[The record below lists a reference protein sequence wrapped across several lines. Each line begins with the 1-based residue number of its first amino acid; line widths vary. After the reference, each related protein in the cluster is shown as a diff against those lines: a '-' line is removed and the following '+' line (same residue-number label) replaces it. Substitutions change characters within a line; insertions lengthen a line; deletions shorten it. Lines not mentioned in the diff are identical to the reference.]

1 MIFFVIVIFH
11 NYLNRQW
18 YKSLPRGRW
27 NWDRRFTFL
36 IDVVLIGSFL
46 AVMITAPLISYK
58 LSLDINAPLIVH
70 RIHRIG
76 GYVMLVAIG
85 LHLGIHWSALL
96 PRFKKALHLG
106 NKKTVSIFVKVLAV
120 VLAAAGIYF
129 SFGFHIGNR
138 IFLLPVTGT
147 RMRAPNVPA
156 FALAHLTIAI
166 LYAEISYYMQ
176 KFIKSSGR
184 KPRPVKK

>member
-1 MIFFVIVIFH
+1 MKLRMIVDTVMLVLFLAILDYRQIGSSHHEIFGMIFFVIVIFH

-76 GYVMLVAIG
+76 GYDARCNRAAPGDSLERSSSAFQEG
-85 LHLGIHWSALL
+85 SALG
-96 PRFKKALHLG
+96 K
-106 NKKTVSIFVKVLAV
+106 
-120 VLAAAGIYF
+120 
-129 SFGFHIGNR
+129 
-138 IFLLPVTGT
+138 
-147 RMRAPNVPA
+147 
-156 FALAHLTIAI
+156 
-166 LYAEISYYMQ
+166 
-176 KFIKSSGR
+176 
-184 KPRPVKK
+184 

>member
-1 MIFFVIVIFH
+1 M
-11 NYLNRQW
+11 
-18 YKSLPRGRW
+18 
-27 NWDRRFTFL
+27 
-36 IDVVLIGSFL
+36 
-46 AVMITAPLISYK
+46 
-58 LSLDINAPLIVH
+58 
-70 RIHRIG
+70 
-76 GYVMLVAIG
+76 
-85 LHLGIHWSALL
+85 
-96 PRFKKALHLG
+96 
-106 NKKTVSIFVKVLAV
+106 VLAV

-166 LYAEISYYMQ
+166 LYAEISYYIQ